1 MAAKQD
7 ISEKLGL
14 EWLGPGSGTDRSSA
28 ASQTGSGSS
37 SGSGPS
43 SGPSSGSGPTSGSG
57 SGPQVD
63 ATRALV
69 GKQILSVL
77 NESQDKSDRVYNLVD
92 RLRLDISTMLSVV
105 DYLESTGFIRV
116 ERDNYGNHTLRLTEA
131 GSAWIA

>member
-14 EWLGPGSGTDRSSA
+14 EWLGPGSGTDRSST
-28 ASQTGSGSS
+28 ASQTRSGSS

-43 SGPSSGSGPTSGSG
+43 SGPSSGSG